1 MYITLKLMVLAK
13 LLKQFIFVGLVWQ
26 KCRPITFKFT
36 QQLLT
41 EVLHRHFS
49 RILFQFLEQLVKR
62 NINNWLFCAALINI
76 FSFIVEIAVTIILQ
90 IFSQYTSNKGWFHI
104 TITVMHQ
111 LSIALIKH
119 TYKHRTNKVK
129 SWSYNTKQE

>member
-1 MYITLKLMVLAK
+1 MVLAK
-13 LLKQFIFVGLVWQ
+13 PLKLFIFVGPVWQ
-26 KCRPITFKFT
+26 KCRPITLKFT
-36 QQLLT
+36 KQLLT

-76 FSFIVEIAVTIILQ
+76 FCFIVEIAVTIILQ
-90 IFSQYTSNKGWFHI
+90 IFSQYTSNNGWFCI
-104 TITVMHQ
+104 TVTVMHQ

-119 TYKHRTNKVK
+119 TYKHRAHKVK
-129 SWSYNTKQE
+129 YSSYSQKVKTRQ